1 MSNTPFP
8 NIPGAGAMTDSLEFV
23 KNLWGSMGV
32 PGMSMPSL
40 AAPAMSVEDLDKKL
54 ADLKAVE
61 SWLNVNGAML
71 RATIQGLEVQRG
83 TLATLKTMG
92 ASFADAMKTM
102 TADPAAKSSP
112 AAAAPVMPDPT
123 IWWNMLQDQF
133 KQAVASTVPATPF
146 GAPAS
151 ADGAMSKPAANNGN
165 GNGNGNGNSAGNSNG
180 NAAESAPRSPKK
192 PAKS

>member
-1 MSNTPFP
+1 MEALMSNTPFP

-32 PGMSMPSL
+32 PGMSMPGL
-40 AAPAMSVEDLDKKL
+40 TAPAMSVEDLDKKI

-61 SWLNVNGAML
+61 AWLNVNGAML

-102 TADPAAKSSP
+102 TADPAAKPSP
-112 AAAAPVMPDPT
+112 AAAAAAAPAMPDPT

-146 GAPAS
+146 GAPAGT
-151 ADGAMSKPAANNGN
+151 DGAAAKPAANTGN
-165 GNGNGNGNSAGNSNG
+165 GNGNGNGG
-180 NAAESAPRSPKK
+180 ETAPRSPKK

>member
-1 MSNTPFP
+1 MSTTPFP
-8 NIPGAGAMTDSLEFV
+8 NMPGAGAMSDSLEFV

-40 AAPAMSVEDLDKKL
+40 AAPAMSVEDLDKKI

-92 ASFADAMKTM
+92 ATFADVMKQATPE
-102 TADPAAKSSP
+102 AGK
-112 AAAAPVMPDPT
+112 AAAGAAPMMPDPT
-123 IWWNMLQDQF
+123 VWWNMLQEQF
-133 KQAVASTVPATPF
+133 KQAVASAVPPTPFSAPF
-146 GAPAS
+146 GAAPA
-151 ADGAMSKPAANNGN
+151 AGDGAAAPGKETPT
-165 GNGNGNGNSAGNSNG
+165 GAG
-180 NAAESAPRSPKK
+180 AAEAAPPRSARK
-192 PAKS
+192 PAKG

>member
-1 MSNTPFP
+1 MSNSPFP
-8 NIPGAGAMTDSLEFV
+8 NMPGVAAMTDSLEFV

-40 AAPAMSVEDLDKKL
+40 AAPAMSVEDLDKKI

-102 TADPAAKSSP
+102 TPDPAAAGKATDKP
-112 AAAAPVMPDPT
+112 AAPAMPDPT

-133 KQAVASTVPATPF
+133 KQAVASTVPAGPF
-146 GAPAS
+146 GGAAEAPKPDQQAAS
-151 ADGAMSKPAANNGN
+151 A
-165 GNGNGNGNSAGNSNG
+165 AGLDETAS
-180 NAAESAPRSPKK
+180 PRSARK

>member
-40 AAPAMSVEDLDKKL
+40 AAPAMSVEDLDKKI

-102 TADPAAKSSP
+102 TADPAAKP
-112 AAAAPVMPDPT
+112 AAAAAPVMPDPT
-123 IWWNMLQDQF
+123 VWWNMLQEQF

-151 ADGAMSKPAANNGN
+151 ADGAVSKPPA
-165 GNGNGNGNSAGNSNG
+165 NSNG
-180 NAAESAPRSPKK
+180 NGGAGEAAPRSPRK

>member
-1 MSNTPFP
+1 MSTTPFP

-40 AAPAMSVEDLDKKL
+40 AAPAMSVEDLDKKI

-83 TLATLKTMG
+83 TLATLKTMS

-102 TADPAAKSSP
+102 TPDAAAKP
-112 AAAAPVMPDPT
+112 AAAAAAPAMPDPT
-123 IWWNMLQDQF
+123 VWWNMLQDQF
-133 KQAVASTVPATPF
+133 KQAVASTVPAAPF
-146 GAPAS
+146 GAEAPPA
-151 ADGAMSKPAANNGN
+151 PAADA
-165 GNGNGNGNSAGNSNG
+165 SEAVP
-180 NAAESAPRSPKK
+180 PRTARK
-192 PAKS
+192 PAKG

>member
-1 MSNTPFP
+1 MSTTPFP
-8 NIPGAGAMTDSLEFV
+8 NMPGAGAMNDSLDFV

-40 AAPAMSVEDLDKKL
+40 AAPAMSVEDLDKKI

-61 SWLNVNGAML
+61 AWLNVNGAML

-92 ASFADAMKTM
+92 ASFADAMKSM
-102 TADPAAKSSP
+102 TPDAAKP
-112 AAAAPVMPDPT
+112 APGATAAPAMPDPA

-133 KQAVASTVPATPF
+133 KQAVANAVPPGPF
-146 GAPAS
+146 GTPAPEA
-151 ADGAMSKPAANNGN
+151 SKPASPQNG
-165 GNGNGNGNSAGNSNG
+165 ADQ
-180 NAAESAPRSPKK
+180 AAPPRSARK

>member
-8 NIPGAGAMTDSLEFV
+8 NVPGVGAMSDSLEFV

-32 PGMSMPSL
+32 PGMSIPAL
-40 AAPAMSVEDLDKKL
+40 APPMSIEDLDKKI

-92 ASFADAMKTM
+92 ANFAEAIKQ
-102 TADPAAKSSP
+102 ANPEAAAKGGAAPAAP
-112 AAAAPVMPDPT
+112 LMPDPT
-123 IWWNMLQDQF
+123 VWWNLLQEQF
-133 KQAVASTVPATPF
+133 KQAVASAVPATPF
-146 GAPAS
+146 AAAADGGAAAASAPAEPDS
-151 ADGAMSKPAANNGN
+151 AAPARNGK
-165 GNGNGNGNSAGNSNG
+165 A
-180 NAAESAPRSPKK
+180 K

>member
-8 NIPGAGAMTDSLEFV
+8 NMPGAGAMTDSLEFV

-40 AAPAMSVEDLDKKL
+40 AAPAMSVEDLDKKI

-102 TADPAAKSSP
+102 TADPAAAK
-112 AAAAPVMPDPT
+112 AADKPAAPVMPDPT
-123 IWWNMLQDQF
+123 IWWNMLQEQF
-133 KQAVASTVPATPF
+133 KQAVASAVPAGPF
-146 GAPAS
+146 GMPAEPAK
-151 ADGAMSKPAANNGN
+151 ADPAD
-165 GNGNGNGNSAGNSNG
+165 
-180 NAAESAPRSPKK
+180 SAPKAGAEEAAPPKAARK